1 MDSNAMSTR
10 KRCLKIRVCVLVGF
24 TLGSFVGAKICYS
37 QENKP
42 EYRGVS
48 GAEVRNEFGKR
59 KSGKDAWTVG
69 MGDWLIVEAS
79 NLDGWLYASVKD
91 GYFPNQEWFDPD
103 GLKAIANL
111 DLKTLYEKTRLTEDN
126 PESGQLRQVRE
137 SVEKMLSDV
146 KQGLYLQLGPARLRH
161 LHAEDPLIKQAANGI
176 FRFAF
181 RMRETTEDRTEW
193 NKLRSIHTPLRP
205 ISISLAFEIKGVTH
219 TLRTKLGSSLE
230 SGSAGRPED
239 QFYFRVFSW
248 SSVVAIGLA
257 YLVALLMFYFCAAA
271 PNLLRD
277 QNAPLRDGRHIF
289 SLSRCQLAWWFFVI
303 FLAWSLLLVITHSAD
318 TLNKTAL
325 ILLGIGSGTALTG
338 AVAGN
343 VKESLRKDGEKK
355 LSEEELNL
363 ADRPKAFRKG
373 GFAFLY
379 DLLSDTDTVGFHRF
393 QLVVWNVIL
402 GVIFVFWT
410 WTDFAMPE
418 FDSTILG
425 LLGISAA
432 TFVGMKMTVR
442 EIDKKA

>member
-1 MDSNAMSTR
+1 
-10 KRCLKIRVCVLVGF
+10 
-24 TLGSFVGAKICYS
+24 
-37 QENKP
+37 
-42 EYRGVS
+42 
-48 GAEVRNEFGKR
+48 
-59 KSGKDAWTVG
+59 
-69 MGDWLIVEAS
+69 
-79 NLDGWLYASVKD
+79 
-91 GYFPNQEWFDPD
+91 
-103 GLKAIANL
+103 
-111 DLKTLYEKTRLTEDN
+111 
-126 PESGQLRQVRE
+126 
-137 SVEKMLSDV
+137 
-146 KQGLYLQLGPARLRH
+146 
-161 LHAEDPLIKQAANGI
+161 
-176 FRFAF
+176 
-181 RMRETTEDRTEW
+181 
-193 NKLRSIHTPLRP
+193 
-205 ISISLAFEIKGVTH
+205 
-219 TLRTKLGSSLE
+219 
-230 SGSAGRPED
+230 
-239 QFYFRVFSW
+239 
-248 SSVVAIGLA
+248 
-257 YLVALLMFYFCAAA
+257 
-271 PNLLRD
+271 
-277 QNAPLRDGRHIF
+277 
-289 SLSRCQLAWWFFVI
+289 
-303 FLAWSLLLVITHSAD
+303 LAWSLLLVITHSAD

-393 QLVVWNVIL
+393 QLIVWNVIL